1 MYVRKSKCRFNMYVL
16 YENLNAVFNMYVR
29 KSKCRFN
36 MYVLYE
42 NQNADLICMY
52 CTKI

>member
-1 MYVRKSKCRFNMYVL
+1 
-16 YENLNAVFNMYVR
+16 
-29 KSKCRFN
+29 

-52 CTKI
+52 ENLNADLICMYCTKIKNAVFNMYVRKSKCSI